1 MRKRTP
7 KGAREST
14 LASGWT
20 VEGDA
25 PELAPP
31 LPVEAGF
38 GDAER
43 GSRDGDAVE
52 LTTERFAGQE
62 SAAGVS
68 SETSLSEATDVGN
81 LSNTAIVLLGAF
93 GGLYLL
99 YSWGWFIVA
108 QAYSAVNSST
118 AAGSGVVGGVLQQII
133 FWAAPVAPMAWLIT
147 AILLTRGR
155 GAGRLALALVV
166 GALVLVPLPMLVSG
180 VVA

>member
-7 KGAREST
+7 REARESA

-25 PELAPP
+25 PESDLTPAPTSHLADPALGQDP
-31 LPVEAGF
+31 AG
-38 GDAER
+38 GKLADEGAAADET
-43 GSRDGDAVE
+43 DG
-52 LTTERFAGQE
+52 
-62 SAAGVS
+62 
-68 SETSLSEATDVGN
+68 
-81 LSNTAIVLLGAF
+81 LSNAAIVLLGAF
-93 GGLYLL
+93 GGIYLL

-118 AAGSGVVGGVLQQII
+118 AAGSGIVGGVLQQII
-133 FWAAPVAPMAWLIT
+133 FWAAPVAPAAWLVT

-155 GAGRLALALVV
+155 GTGRLALALVV
-166 GALVLVPLPMLVSG
+166 GAIVLIPLPMLVSG

>member
-7 KGAREST
+7 RGARESA

-25 PELAPP
+25 PDTDQVPAPTP
-31 LPVEAGF
+31 LVANPALGRDPAG
-38 GDAER
+38 AEPAA
-43 GSRDGDAVE
+43 DGAQ
-52 LTTERFAGQE
+52 ANE
-62 SAAGVS
+62 SDG
-68 SETSLSEATDVGN
+68 
-81 LSNTAIVLLGAF
+81 LSNAAIVLLGAF
-93 GGLYLL
+93 GGIYLL

-118 AAGSGVVGGVLQQII
+118 AAGSGIVGGVLQQII
-133 FWAAPVAPMAWLIT
+133 FWAAPVAPAAWLIT

-155 GAGRLALALVV
+155 GTGRLALALVV
-166 GALVLVPLPMLVSG
+166 GAIVLIPLPMLVSG